1 MSRSQPVIVLFL
13 ITLLLGGCGRES
25 SSTPEHAPTRT
36 AGCCAGYTLRKPDAR
51 VQSRLSSLE
60 SELSTALKGM
70 SPEQMTSKSDKQRR
84 RMLLSEIYTDL
95 SWLRYV
101 AGDTE
106 GANEAARLAL
116 RDGAV
121 DLPLLRTLIHQ
132 TVGMESELLRA
143 VKENLDPKRGTKPSG
158 LLSDNYR
165 SLSDQDTER
174 MHLWSETAGL
184 YAYLG
189 DEQAVKHWTR
199 DFAEGYRVSNL
210 FRGISQLHIAE
221 GYLLAGELDK
231 GFAILKERDRKQIP
245 ERRGPV
251 LEDEGTRS
259 GSPPTPDVST
269 TAWEPTRLTALG
281 ISYARALRCAGKDR
295 EARRA
300 LDSMNTLPALSPK
313 NLLELAQEWRRHGE
327 QELEQ
332 QAVLRYLDEQGVLV
346 LQSGDESTFEQFFRD
361 GFLMLLAHGYAEDAQ
376 LTVEQFMVM
385 PESSVEPDQA
395 AAQWLLLGMCHYEQ
409 GQVELADRAYEQ
421 VLLIQ
426 QQHNLTEL
434 YPPPYAITQSAMR
447 LKQSVDASAFD
458 PIIASHETRDT
469 DPESRLAT
477 ARDAV
482 ILSGRR
488 LAMSDIESLNGLPD
502 DIRCGVLLG
511 QMHLALIADGIPTGR
526 AIGRT
531 PLDP

>member
-1 MSRSQPVIVLFL
+1 MP
-13 ITLLLGGCGRES
+13 
-25 SSTPEHAPTRT
+25 
-36 AGCCAGYTLRKPDAR
+36 
-51 VQSRLSSLE
+51 
-60 SELSTALKGM
+60 
-70 SPEQMTSKSDKQRR
+70 SKSGAQRR
-84 RMLLSEIYTDL
+84 RVLLSEIYTDL
-95 SWLRYV
+95 SWLQYA

-121 DLPLLRTLIHQ
+121 DLSLLQTLIHQ

-143 VKENLDPKRGTKPSG
+143 AKENLDPKRGTKPSG
-158 LLSDNYR
+158 LLSDNFR
-165 SLSDQDTER
+165 SLSDQDAER
-174 MHLWSETAGL
+174 MYLWSETAGL

-189 DEQAVKHWTR
+189 DEQTVKQWTK
-199 DFAEGYRVSNL
+199 DFAKGYQVSNL

-231 GFAILKERDRKQIP
+231 GFAILKERDRKLAP

-251 LEDEGTRS
+251 LEGEGTRS
-259 GSPPTPDVST
+259 GSPPTPDAGT
-269 TAWEPTRLTALG
+269 TAWEPTHLTALG

-295 EARRA
+295 EAHRA
-300 LDSMNTLPALSPK
+300 LDSMNTLPALISK
-313 NLLELAQEWRRHGE
+313 DLLELAQEWGHHGE

-332 QAVLRYLDEQGVLV
+332 QAVLRYLDELGVLV
-346 LQSGDESTFEQFFRD
+346 LQSGDDNTFQQFFRD

-376 LTVEQFMVM
+376 LTVEQFMAM
-385 PESSVEPDQA
+385 PESSVEPGQA
-395 AAQWLLLGMCHYEQ
+395 VAQWLLLGMCHYKQ
-409 GQVELADRAYEQ
+409 GQLELADKAYEQ

-426 QQHNLTEL
+426 QQHHLTEL
-434 YPPPYAITQSAMR
+434 FSPPYAITQSAMR

-458 PIIASHETRDT
+458 PIIESHEARDT
-469 DPESRLAT
+469 EPESRLA
-477 ARDAV
+477 AVRDAV